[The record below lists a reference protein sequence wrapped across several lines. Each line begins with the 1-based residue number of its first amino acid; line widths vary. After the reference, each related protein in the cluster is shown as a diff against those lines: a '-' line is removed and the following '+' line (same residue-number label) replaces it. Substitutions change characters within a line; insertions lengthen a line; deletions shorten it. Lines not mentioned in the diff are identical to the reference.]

1 LVNRKLKGKIIEEGY
16 TQESLAAKIGV
27 SRNTLSSKING
38 RFPFNT
44 VEIEQICQ
52 VLHIYDRAELV
63 DIFFQASQWDEQR
76 L

>member
-1 LVNRKLKGKIIEEGY
+1 MVNKKLKGKIIAEGY

-44 VEIEQICQ
+44 VEIEQICK
-52 VLHIYDRAELV
+52 VLHIYDGAEKA
-63 DIFFQASQWDEQR
+63 DIFLTQASQ
-76 L
+76 